1 MKTLGLIGG
10 LSYVSTLTYYKT
22 INELTYEKLGGE
34 NSARLLLYS
43 INFQDYR
50 TFADSGNWQGM
61 EDSLTEISGLLENS
75 GAQCII
81 ICSNTPHL
89 LADKLRKRINLPLIH
104 IAEETGKEIA
114 KQKIKKVG
122 LLGTKFT
129 MDSKFYNEKLEQLG
143 IETVIPDDND
153 RAFIHS
159 TIINEFCKDIFK
171 PETKQKYLDIIEKLK
186 QQGIEGV
193 ILGCT
198 EINLLLNQNDLDIKV
213 LIRLISTAKPPLI
226 FLFPK
231 MELIIF

>member
-43 INFQDYR
+43 LNFQDYR

-61 EDSLTEISGLLENS
+61 EDSLTEISGLLENA
-75 GAQCII
+75 GAQCIV

-89 LADKLRKRINLPLIH
+89 LADKVRKRINLPLIH
-104 IAEETGKEIA
+104 IAEETGKEI
-114 KQKIKKVG
+114 KKNNIKKIG

-129 MDSKFYNEKLEQLG
+129 MDSKFYNEKLAQLG
-143 IETVIPDDND
+143 IETIIPDEKD
-153 RAFIHS
+153 RAYIHH

-171 PETKQKYLDIIEKLK
+171 PETKQGYLNIIDKLK

-198 EINLLLNQNDLDIKV
+198 EINLLLNQKDLDIKV
-213 LIRLISTAKPPLI
+213 FDTIQIHCKAAVDFSLS
-226 FLFPK
+226 
-231 MELIIF
+231 

>member
-43 INFQDYR
+43 LNFQDYR

-61 EDSLTEISGLLENS
+61 EDSLTEISDLLENA
-75 GAQCII
+75 GAQCIV

-89 LADKLRKRINLPLIH
+89 LADKVRKRINLPLIH
-104 IAEETGKEIA
+104 IAEETGKEI
-114 KQKIKKVG
+114 KKSGIKKIG

-129 MDSKFYNEKLEQLG
+129 MDSKFYNEKLAELG
-143 IETVIPDDND
+143 IETVIPDEKD
-153 RAFIHS
+153 RAYIHHM
-159 TIINEFCKDIFK
+159 IINEFCKDIFK
-171 PETKQKYLDIIEKLK
+171 PETKQGYLNIIEKLK

-213 LIRLISTAKPPLI
+213 FDTIQIHCKAAVDFSLS
-226 FLFPK
+226 
-231 MELIIF
+231 

>member
-198 EINLLLNQNDLDIKV
+198 EINLLLIQKDLNIKV
-213 LIRLISTAKPPLI
+213 FDTINIHCKAAVDFSLS
-226 FLFPK
+226 
-231 MELIIF
+231 